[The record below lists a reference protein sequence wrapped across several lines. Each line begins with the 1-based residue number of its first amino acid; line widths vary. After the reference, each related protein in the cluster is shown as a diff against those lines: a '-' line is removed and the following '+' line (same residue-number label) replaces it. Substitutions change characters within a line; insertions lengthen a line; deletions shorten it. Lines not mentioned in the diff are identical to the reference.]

1 MSALHDVVRPAATPG
16 SLQSVRDSLVVLAG
30 VDVDVGGVPVLR
42 GINLQVRAGE
52 VVGLAGP
59 NGSGKSTLLRAVAT
73 LLRPVR
79 GSGRVLGADVCTALA
94 AAVRPSIVLVGHDA
108 ALYPRLSLVE
118 NLGLV
123 ARLTGHSRDEAI
135 GALDAVGLGGAKDR
149 RAGQCSHGMVR
160 RAELARVLLCRPR
173 LLLLDEA
180 HTGLDEASSGL
191 VGAVVDRVRARG
203 GSTILVSH
211 DHRRLTDLVDR
222 VICIADGQLVRGGP
236 VSP

>member
-180 HTGLDEASSGL
+180 SSGL